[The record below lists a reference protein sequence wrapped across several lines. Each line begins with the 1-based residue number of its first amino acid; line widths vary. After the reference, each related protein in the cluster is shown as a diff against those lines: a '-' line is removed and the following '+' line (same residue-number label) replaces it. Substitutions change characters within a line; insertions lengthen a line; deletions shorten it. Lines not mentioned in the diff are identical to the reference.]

1 MSYLQPVNSLA
12 DLYLIQNSKR
22 FDPNILTEECIVKES
37 IVVSTHLTFNN
48 PQTIEAV
55 ITNAEV
61 QDQVNFFQYGQSTFY
76 NFWNLLYRPTR
87 PSSSNEFPTNYK
99 LVGIEFSVSPDLIY
113 INRQNY
119 NLLSFLGDIGGLD
132 STLEIIG
139 AILIGGFSKSNAY
152 SHLVSLLFM

>member
-1 MSYLQPVNSLA
+1 
-12 DLYLIQNSKR
+12 
-22 FDPNILTEECIVKES
+22 
-37 IVVSTHLTFNN
+37 
-48 PQTIEAV
+48 
-55 ITNAEV
+55 
-61 QDQVNFFQYGQSTFY
+61 
-76 NFWNLLYRPTR
+76 
-87 PSSSNEFPTNYK
+87 
-99 LVGIEFSVSPDLIY
+99 VGIEFSVSPDLIY